1 MMNWRGC
8 VLVALLASGCVT
20 TGAYDKKV
28 SELEKLR
35 ADNKKDGAEREQ
47 VLQARIHELESDLAA
62 KTQTLLATSQER
74 DELKKQLDDGTALV
88 GELKS
93 RLEKLGQNVEK
104 LAGEKGQLAQGLED
118 AKSRLEELRRQ
129 KSAAEASAQTFR
141 TLVEK
146 LRSMID
152 AGKLQ
157 VVIRDGRMLIALP
170 DAVLFDSGKTEI
182 KADGQTALGQVA
194 SVLTTIED
202 RRFLVAGHTDTNPI
216 HTKEFPSNWELST
229 ARAVKVTQ
237 FLVARGMRPTVLA
250 AAGYGEF
257 DPVGANDTP
266 EHRAQNRRI
275 EIVLQPNL
283 ADLPSLEAVSSAGS
297 PLQAAHASAP

>member
-1 MMNWRGC
+1 
-8 VLVALLASGCVT
+8 
-20 TGAYDKKV
+20 
-28 SELEKLR
+28 
-35 ADNKKDGAEREQ
+35 
-47 VLQARIHELESDLAA
+47 
-62 KTQTLLATSQER
+62 
-74 DELKKQLDDGTALV
+74 
-88 GELKS
+88 
-93 RLEKLGQNVEK
+93 
-104 LAGEKGQLAQGLED
+104 LED

-129 KSAAEASAQTFR
+129 KSAAEASAATFR

-170 DAVLFDSGKTEI
+170 DAVLFDSGKTEV
-182 KADGQTALGQVA
+182 KTDGQGALGQVA
-194 SVLTTIED
+194 NVLANIDD

-237 FLVARGMRPTVLA
+237 FLIERGMRPTVLA

-257 DPVGANDTP
+257 DPVAANDTP

-283 ADLPSLEAVSSAGS
+283 ADLPSLEAVSAASS
-297 PLQAAHASAP
+297 PLRAAHASAP

>member
-1 MMNWRGC
+1 
-8 VLVALLASGCVT
+8 LAGGCVT

-35 ADNKKDGAEREQ
+35 ADDNKSAAERERA
-47 VLQARIHELESDLAA
+47 LQARVQELESELTA
-62 KTQTLLATSQER
+62 KAQALVATSQER

-118 AKSRLEELRRQ
+118 AKNRLEELRRQ
-129 KSAAEASAQTFR
+129 KSAAEASAATFR
-141 TLVEK
+141 TLVER

-170 DAVLFDSGKTEI
+170 DAVLFDSGKTEV
-182 KADGQTALGQVA
+182 KQDGQGALGQVA
-194 SVLTTIED
+194 SVLSSLENRHFI
-202 RRFLVAGHTDTNPI
+202 VAGHTDTNPI

-229 ARAVKVTQ
+229 ARAVRVTQ
-237 FLVARGMRPTVLA
+237 YLISRGMRPGVLA

-257 DPVGANDTP
+257 DPVAANDSP

-283 ADLPSLEAVSSAGS
+283 SDLPSLDAISSTSS
-297 PLQAAHASAP
+297 PLGAAHASSTP